1 MPKTKERVSNAAD
14 SVKPYVE
21 RAVRDKE
28 MRESLQN
35 AYAAARDIYDELIAP
50 RSPTAIAVRAATDK
64 EIQDNFRT
72 ALDELRN
79 AAGRMQGRESHS
91 TRNAT
96 LIVTGIALGVLFN
109 PMTGAD
115 TRRWLKDKLFGGS
128 SDFDYS
134 SSSPAGTT
142 GNNSSGS

>member
-28 MRESLQN
+28 LRDSLQN
-35 AYAAARDIYDELIAP
+35 AYAAARDIYDELVAP
-50 RSPTAIAVRAATDK
+50 RSASAIAMRAATDK
-64 EIQDNFRT
+64 EIQETFRT
-72 ALDELRN
+72 ALDELRH
-79 AAGRMQGRESHS
+79 AASRMQGRESHS

-96 LIVTGIALGVLFN
+96 LVITGIAIGLLFN
-109 PMTGAD
+109 PLTGSD
-115 TRRWLKDKLFGGS
+115 TRRWLKDRLFGGS

-134 SSSPAGTT
+134 SPGAP
-142 GNNSSGS
+142 GNNNSGS

>member
-28 MRESLQN
+28 MRDSLQN

-50 RSPTAIAVRAATDK
+50 RSRTAIAVRAATDK
-64 EIQDNFRT
+64 EIQENFRT
-72 ALDELRN
+72 ALDELRH
-79 AAGRMQGRESHS
+79 AASRMQGKESHS

-96 LIVTGIALGVLFN
+96 LLITGIAIGLLFN
-109 PMTGAD
+109 PLTGAD
-115 TRRWLKDKLFGGS
+115 TRRWLKDRLFGGS

-134 SSSPAGTT
+134 SSSSGP
-142 GNNSSGS
+142 GNNNTGS

>member
-1 MPKTKERVSNAAD
+1 MPKTRDRVSNAAD

-35 AYAAARDIYDELIAP
+35 AYSAARDIYDELIAP
-50 RSPTAIAVRAATDK
+50 RSRTAIAMRAATDK

-72 ALDELRN
+72 ALDELRH
-79 AAGRMQGRESHS
+79 AAGRIQGRESHS

-96 LIVTGIALGVLFN
+96 LLITGIAIGVLFN
-109 PMTGAD
+109 PMTGGD
-115 TRRWLKDKLFGGS
+115 TRRWLKDRLFGGS

-134 SSSPAGTT
+134 SSS
-142 GNNSSGS
+142 SGSQGNKNSPS